1 MKRTRR
7 IRKEAIRRSKSW
19 WYSDNCI
26 NHSNQVG
33 LIRMDFPQVFVL
45 IRNYHE
51 NYYCTF
57 EKFKNGVAEVNFFR
71 PLDRE
76 TADIDEILTDAWNLL
91 AMVEEEDILAQEY
104 EMSAGIIYNEYNQE
118 S

>member
-1 MKRTRR
+1 MKRTSR
-7 IRKEAIRRSKSW
+7 IRKGAIRRSKSW
-19 WYSDNCI
+19 WYCDNCI
-26 NHSNQVG
+26 NHPNQVG

-57 EKFKNGVAEVNFFR
+57 EEFKNGVAELNFFR

-76 TADIDEILTDAWNLL
+76 TAAKD
-91 AMVEEEDILAQEY
+91 VE
-104 EMSAGIIYNEYNQE
+104 GRIYTSLNEPTMAEFANQANKIKKQI
-118 S
+118 